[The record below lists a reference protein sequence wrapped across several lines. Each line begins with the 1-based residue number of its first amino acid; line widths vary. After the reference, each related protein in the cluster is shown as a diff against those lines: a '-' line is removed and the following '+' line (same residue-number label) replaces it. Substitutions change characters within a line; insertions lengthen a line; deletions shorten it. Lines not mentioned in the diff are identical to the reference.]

1 MTNRIF
7 TIGAVLAAGG
17 ALAPL
22 LAHDMTPRE
31 TARTVFE
38 HPISNVPGKSLVA
51 VRVDYAPGAKSA
63 PHRHAGS
70 GFIYAYVLSGAIR
83 SQVDDEPAKIYR
95 AGESWFEPPGARHSV
110 SENASD
116 VEPAR
121 LLAVFVVDTSEG
133 ELTRP
138 DTKYGKVS

>member
-95 AGESWFEPPGARHSV
+95 AGESWFEPPGAHHKI
-110 SENASD
+110 SENVSTDA
-116 VEPAR
+116 PAQ
-121 LLAVFVVDTSEG
+121 LLAVFVVDADDRK
-133 ELTRP
+133 LTTP
-138 DTKYGKVS
+138 DKE

>member
-1 MTNRIF
+1 MTIRIF

-22 LAHDMTPRE
+22 LAHDETPRE

-95 AGESWFEPPGARHSV
+95 AGESWFEPPGAHHKI
-110 SENASD
+110 SENVSAD
-116 VEPAR
+116 APAQ
-121 LLAVFVVDTSEG
+121 LLAVFVVDADDRK
-133 ELTRP
+133 LTTP
-138 DTKYGKVS
+138 DKE

>member
-1 MTNRIF
+1 MTIRIF
-7 TIGAVLAAGG
+7 TIGAMLAAGG
-17 ALAPL
+17 ALSPL
-22 LAHDMTPRE
+22 LAHDITPRE

-95 AGESWFEPPGARHSV
+95 AGESWFEPPGAHHKI
-110 SENASD
+110 SENVSAD
-116 VEPAR
+116 EPAQ
-121 LLAVFVVDTSEG
+121 LLAVFVVDADDRK
-133 ELTRP
+133 LTTP
-138 DTKYGKVS
+138 DKE